1 MRYGRFVFLTALIA
15 AALAGCASGPVAPS
29 AKLTYETTPEG
40 AALYEGGQAIG
51 TAPITRTYAGDGK
64 SDTIRTPLV
73 TAVWPSGAKES
84 YYTLVPPGSDR
95 VANIAR
101 PANAPGLQAD
111 LDNARS
117 SWPPKSRRPGVSRK
131 RKRATWPAVRPV
143 ARRSKPATQRPSL
156 TIALDRAK
164 VTPDQPALLR
174 QVMNPFNVK
183 RPRSGS
189 ATMRVGSPTSAE

>member
-95 VANIAR
+95 VATIAR

-111 LDNARS
+111 LDNAKKFMAAKEQEARRIKEAQARDVARS
-117 SWPPKSRRPGVSRK
+117 SARCKAQQAGNSK
-131 RKRATWPAVRPV
+131 AVV
-143 ARRSKPATQRPSL
+143 DDCS
-156 TIALDRAK
+156 
-164 VTPDQPALLR
+164 
-174 QVMNPFNVK
+174 
-183 RPRSGS
+183 
-189 ATMRVGSPTSAE
+189 